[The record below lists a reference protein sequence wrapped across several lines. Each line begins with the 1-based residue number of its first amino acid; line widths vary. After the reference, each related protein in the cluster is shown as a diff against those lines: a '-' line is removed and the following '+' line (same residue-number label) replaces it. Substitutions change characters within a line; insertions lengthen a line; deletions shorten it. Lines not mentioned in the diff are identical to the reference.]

1 MDALREFKAK
11 SGRDSPRWALLFLD
25 HLEEFAR
32 LAWYLVADDGL
43 VESAIQ
49 RTMIQL
55 DGIPFDASVPELAY
69 NQAREAIIQ
78 QSIAV
83 LHLRDDR
90 GEGKA
95 FLVQPTLGELAALPR
110 LAFML
115 KLVLRSPEANV
126 AKLLDVT
133 PSRVRE
139 LVKEA
144 ITSLSL
150 RVPESVFSG
159 CFDA

>member
-1 MDALREFKAK
+1 MDALFEFERE
-11 SGRDSPRWALLFLD
+11 SPRSCTRWALLFLD

-32 LAWYLVADDGL
+32 LAWYLVADDVL
-43 VESAIQ
+43 VESAIKG
-49 RTMIQL
+49 TMIQL

-83 LHLRDDR
+83 LHLEDDR
-90 GEGKA
+90 GESRA
-95 FLVQPTLGELAALPR
+95 FFMQPTLGELAALPR

-115 KLVLRSPEANV
+115 KLVLRSPDANV

-139 LVKEA
+139 LVQDA

-150 RVPESVFSG
+150 RMPESVFSG